1 MMKIVPPMIVAL
13 VVGLAIPL
21 FAQLSR
27 DAAIAKAEA
36 ILKNLQ
42 DGTTADIV
50 KDFDARLAQDLPETK
65 LKAAWPGL
73 VAQFGAFKSIADRRE
88 GQMKDRQ
95 AVELILAFEK
105 ETIVQ
110 RAVFDSEG
118 LRRTPSPARA
128 DVRPRL
134 RRRRSAQHW
143 DG

>member
-1 MMKIVPPMIVAL
+1 MTKIVPPMIVAL

-21 FAQLSR
+21 FAQLSK

-42 DGTTADIV
+42 DGKTAGIV
-50 KDFDARLAQDLPETK
+50 KDFDARLTQDLPETK

-73 VAQFGAFKSIADRRE
+73 VAQFGAFKSITDRRE
-88 GQMKDRQ
+88 GLMKDRQ

-110 RAVFDSEG
+110 RAVFDGEG
-118 LRRTPSPARA
+118 KVAGLVFRPLASAVLPA
-128 DVRPRL
+128 
-134 RRRRSAQHW
+134 SK
-143 DG
+143 GK

>member
-1 MMKIVPPMIVAL
+1 MTKNVPPMIVAL

-42 DGTTADIV
+42 DGKTAEIV
-50 KDFDARLAQDLPETK
+50 KDFDARLTQDLPETK

-73 VAQFGAFKSIADRRE
+73 VAQFGAFKAITDRRE

-110 RAVFDSEG
+110 RAVFDTEG
-118 LRRTPSPARA
+118 KVAGLVFRPLSSAVLPA
-128 DVRPRL
+128 
-134 RRRRSAQHW
+134 SK
-143 DG
+143 

>member
-1 MMKIVPPMIVAL
+1 MTKNVPPVIVAL
-13 VVGLAIPL
+13 VVGLTIPL
-21 FAQLSR
+21 VAQLSR
-27 DAAIAKAEA
+27 DVAIAKAEA

-42 DGTTADIV
+42 DGETADIV
-50 KDFDARLAQDLPETK
+50 KDFDARLTQDLPETK

-73 VAQFGAFKSIADRRE
+73 VAQFGAFKSITDRRE

-118 LRRTPSPARA
+118 KVAGLVFRPLSSAVLPA
-128 DVRPRL
+128 
-134 RRRRSAQHW
+134 SK
-143 DG
+143 

>member
-1 MMKIVPPMIVAL
+1 MTKVVSLMIVAL

-21 FAQLSR
+21 FAQLSK
-27 DAAIAKAEA
+27 DGAIAKAEA
-36 ILKNLQ
+36 ILENLQ
-42 DGTTADIV
+42 DGKTADIV
-50 KDFDARLAQDLPETK
+50 KDFDARLTQDLPETK

-73 VAQFGAFKSIADRRE
+73 VAQFGAFKSITERRE

-118 LRRTPSPARA
+118 KVAGLVFRPLTSAVLPA
-128 DVRPRL
+128 
-134 RRRRSAQHW
+134 SK
-143 DG
+143 

>member
-1 MMKIVPPMIVAL
+1 MMKNVPPMIVAL

-118 LRRTPSPARA
+118 KVAGLVFRPLSSAVLPA
-128 DVRPRL
+128 
-134 RRRRSAQHW
+134 SK
-143 DG
+143 

>member
-1 MMKIVPPMIVAL
+1 MTKNVPPVIVAL

-27 DAAIAKAEA
+27 DAAIAKTEA

-42 DGTTADIV
+42 DGKTADIV
-50 KDFDARLAQDLPETK
+50 KDFDARLTQDLPETK
-65 LKAAWPGL
+65 LKEAWPAL
-73 VAQFGAFKSIADRRE
+73 VAQFGAFKSITDRRE

-118 LRRTPSPARA
+118 KVAGLAFRPLSSAVLPPSK
-128 DVRPRL
+128 
-134 RRRRSAQHW
+134 
-143 DG
+143 

>member
-1 MMKIVPPMIVAL
+1 VTKVVPSTIVVLL
-13 VVGLAIPL
+13 VGFAIPL

-42 DGTTADIV
+42 DGKTADIV
-50 KDFDARLAQDLPETK
+50 KDFDARLTQNLPESK
-65 LKAAWPGL
+65 LTAAWPGL
-73 VAQFGAFKSIADRRE
+73 VAQFGAFKSITDRRE
-88 GQMKDRQ
+88 GQVKDRQ

-118 LRRTPSPARA
+118 KVAGLAFRPLSSAVLPPSK
-128 DVRPRL
+128 
-134 RRRRSAQHW
+134 
-143 DG
+143 

>member
-1 MMKIVPPMIVAL
+1 MTKIVPPIIVAL

-42 DGTTADIV
+42 DGKTADIV
-50 KDFDARLAQDLPETK
+50 KDFDARLTQDLPETT
-65 LKAAWPGL
+65 LKPAWPGL
-73 VAQFGAFKSIADRRE
+73 VAQFGAFKSITDRRE

-110 RAVFDSEG
+110 RAVFDTEG
-118 LRRTPSPARA
+118 KVAGLVFRPLSSAVLPASR
-128 DVRPRL
+128 
-134 RRRRSAQHW
+134 
-143 DG
+143 

>member
-1 MMKIVPPMIVAL
+1 MTKVVPPMIVAL

-27 DAAIAKAEA
+27 DAAITKAEA

-42 DGTTADIV
+42 EGKAAEIV
-50 KDFDARLAQDLPETK
+50 KEFDARLTQDLPETK

-73 VAQFGAFKSIADRRE
+73 VAQFGAFKSITDRRE
-88 GQMKDRQ
+88 GLMKDRQ

-118 LRRTPSPARA
+118 KIAGLVFRPLSSAVLPA
-128 DVRPRL
+128 
-134 RRRRSAQHW
+134 SK
-143 DG
+143 

>member
-1 MMKIVPPMIVAL
+1 MTKIVPPMIVAL
-13 VVGLAIPL
+13 VVGIAIPL

-42 DGTTADIV
+42 DGRTAEIV
-50 KDFDARLAQDLPETK
+50 KGFDARLTQDLPETK

-73 VAQFGAFKSIADRRE
+73 VAQFGAFKAITDRRE

-110 RAVFDSEG
+110 RAVFDTEG
-118 LRRTPSPARA
+118 KVAGLVFRPLSSAVLPA
-128 DVRPRL
+128 
-134 RRRRSAQHW
+134 SK
-143 DG
+143 

>member
-1 MMKIVPPMIVAL
+1 MTKVVSLMIVAL

-21 FAQLSR
+21 FAQLSK
-27 DAAIAKAEA
+27 DGAIAKAEA

-42 DGTTADIV
+42 DGKTADIV
-50 KDFDARLAQDLPETK
+50 KDFDARLTQDLPETK

-73 VAQFGAFKSIADRRE
+73 VAQFGAFKSITERRE

-118 LRRTPSPARA
+118 KVAGLVFRPLTSAVLPA
-128 DVRPRL
+128 
-134 RRRRSAQHW
+134 SK
-143 DG
+143 

>member
-1 MMKIVPPMIVAL
+1 MMKNVPPMIVAL

-42 DGTTADIV
+42 DGKTADIV
-50 KDFDARLAQDLPETK
+50 KDFDARLTQDLPETK

-110 RAVFDSEG
+110 RAVFDNEG
-118 LRRTPSPARA
+118 KVAGLVFRPLSSAVLPA
-128 DVRPRL
+128 
-134 RRRRSAQHW
+134 SK
-143 DG
+143 

>member
-1 MMKIVPPMIVAL
+1 MMKNVPPMIVAL

-36 ILKNLQ
+36 VLKNLQ
-42 DGTTADIV
+42 DGKTADIV
-50 KDFDARLAQDLPETK
+50 KDFDARLTQDLPETK

-110 RAVFDSEG
+110 RAVFDNEG
-118 LRRTPSPARA
+118 KVAGLVFRPLSSAVLPA
-128 DVRPRL
+128 
-134 RRRRSAQHW
+134 SK
-143 DG
+143 